1 MNENNVVPQE
11 KKKTGFKLPHT
22 LVLLFM
28 MTIIMA
34 ILTWIIPA
42 GEFQREVVNGR
53 TIVIPGSYQHVARQP
68 QGIFETLLAI
78 SAGFEQTQDIIY
90 FLFVAGGAFNIL
102 NATGMMEANIEKIT
116 IALKGKEK
124 LIIPIIMFVMAVAG
138 STIGL
143 SEEGLVLLPIGIALA
158 RGLGYDAVVGIAII
172 QLGSQIGFNAGIM
185 NPFSTGVAQQISEL
199 PLFSGAGFRIIV
211 FLVYWV
217 VTSAMVIHYAE
228 KVKTDPSKSVVPDLE
243 AEARREHMKQGLDE
257 KEVKYTAQ
265 HLIITIVFV
274 LSFVLIA
281 WGVFTSGWFIAEIGS
296 IFLGMGLLSGLIA
309 RIPLN
314 KLGELFVD
322 GAKDMVFAGLAVSIA
337 RSVLVVMD
345 NGMILDTIV
354 NALSSIV
361 GLVPSFLATIGMFVI
376 QVLINFIIPSG
387 SGQAAAT
394 MPIMIPLADA
404 VGVTRQTA
412 VLAYQFGAGFMDSV
426 IPTSGVLMGLLA
438 IAKVP
443 YDRWMKFFTPIITVQ
458 MILACVFLLIAHFIG
473 YGPF

>member
-1 MNENNVVPQE
+1 MDEEMMTPT
-11 KKKTGFKLPHT
+11 KKERSGFQLPHT
-22 LVLLFM
+22 LVLLFS
-28 MTIIMA
+28 MTLIMA
-34 ILTWIIPA
+34 LLTWIIPA

-53 TIVIPGSYQHVARQP
+53 SVVVPGSYQQVASQP
-68 QGIFETLLAI
+68 QGLFDALLAV
-78 SAGFEQTQDIIY
+78 ATGFAETQNIVY
-90 FLFVAGGAFNIL
+90 FLLLAGGAFNIL
-102 NATGMMEANIEKIT
+102 NATGMMEANIKKIT
-116 IALKGKEK
+116 VALRGREK

-143 SEEGLVLLPIGIALA
+143 SEEGLVLLPMGLALA
-158 RGLGYDAVVGIAII
+158 RGLGYDAIVGLAII

-185 NPFSTGVAQQISEL
+185 NPFSTGVAQEIAEL
-199 PLFSGAGFRIIV
+199 PLFSGAGYRIII

-217 VTSAMVIHYAE
+217 VTSGMVVSYAE
-228 KVKTDPSKSVVPDLE
+228 KVKADISNSVVADLE
-243 AEARREHMKQGLDE
+243 IKVRQENRDQGLKQEDVE
-257 KEVKYTAQ
+257 YTTR
-265 HLIITIVFV
+265 HLVITIIFI

-281 WGVFTSGWFIAEIGS
+281 WGVFTSGWFIEEIGS
-296 IFLGMGLLSGLIA
+296 IFFAMGIISGLIA
-309 RIPLN
+309 RIPVN

-322 GAKDMVFAGLAVSIA
+322 GAKDMIFAGLAVAVA
-337 RSVLVVMD
+337 RSVLVVME
-345 NGMILDTIV
+345 NGMILDTII
-354 NALSSIV
+354 NALSSVINF
-361 GLVPSFLATIGMFVI
+361 VPGFLATIGMFGI
-376 QVLINFIIPSG
+376 QVLINFVIPSG

-443 YDRWMKFFTPIITVQ
+443 YDRWMKFFTPIITAQ

>member
-1 MNENNVVPQE
+1 MDEEMMTPT
-11 KKKTGFKLPHT
+11 KKKRSGVQLPHT
-22 LVLLFM
+22 LVLLFS
-28 MTIIMA
+28 MTLIMA
-34 ILTWIIPA
+34 LLTWIIPA

-53 TIVIPGSYQHVARQP
+53 SVVVPGSYQQVTSQP
-68 QGIFETLLAI
+68 QGLFDALLAV
-78 SAGFEQTQDIIY
+78 ATGFAETQNIVY
-90 FLFVAGGAFNIL
+90 FLLLAGGAFNIL
-102 NATGMMEANIEKIT
+102 NATGMMEANIKKIT
-116 IALKGKEK
+116 VALQGKEK

-143 SEEGLVLLPIGIALA
+143 SEEGLVLLPMGLALA
-158 RGLGYDAVVGIAII
+158 RGLGYDAIVGLAII

-185 NPFSTGVAQQISEL
+185 NPFSTGVAQEIAEL
-199 PLFSGAGFRIIV
+199 PLFSGAGYRIII

-217 VTSAMVIHYAE
+217 VTSGMVVSYAE
-228 KVKTDPSKSVVPDLE
+228 KVKADISNSVVADLE
-243 AEARREHMKQGLDE
+243 IKVRQENGDQELRQEDVE
-257 KEVKYTAQ
+257 YTIR
-265 HLIITIVFV
+265 HLIITIIFI

-281 WGVFTSGWFIAEIGS
+281 WGVFTSGWFIEEIGS
-296 IFLGMGLLSGLIA
+296 IFFAMGIISGLIA
-309 RIPLN
+309 RIPVN

-322 GAKDMVFAGLAVSIA
+322 GAKDMVFAGLAVAVA
-337 RSVLVVMD
+337 RSVLVVME
-345 NGMILDTIV
+345 NGLILDTII
-354 NALSSIV
+354 NALSSVVNFIP
-361 GLVPSFLATIGMFVI
+361 GFLATIGMFGI
-376 QVLINFIIPSG
+376 QVLINFVIPSG

>member
-1 MNENNVVPQE
+1 MNENNVAPTE
-11 KKKTGFKLPHT
+11 KKKSGFQLPHT
-22 LVLLFM
+22 LVLLFG
-28 MTIIMA
+28 MTILMA

-42 GEFQREVVNGR
+42 GEFQREMVNGR
-53 TIVIPGSYQHVARQP
+53 TVVIPGSYQQVARQP
-68 QGIFETLLAI
+68 QGIFETLLSI

-116 IALKGKEK
+116 TALKGREK
-124 LIIPIIMFVMAVAG
+124 LVIPIIMFVMAVAG

-172 QLGSQIGFNAGIM
+172 QLGSQVGFNAGIM
-185 NPFSTGVAQQISEL
+185 NPFSTGVAQQIAEL
-199 PLFSGAGFRIIV
+199 PLFSGAGFRVIV

-217 VTSAMVIHYAE
+217 VTSAMVIRYAE
-228 KVKTDPSKSVVPDLE
+228 KVKADVNNSVVPELE
-243 AEARREHMKQGLDE
+243 IKAREEDAKQGLDE
-257 KEVKYTAQ
+257 SEVEYTTQ
-265 HLIITIVFV
+265 HLIITIVFI
-274 LSFVLIA
+274 LAFAIIA

-296 IFLGMGLLSGLIA
+296 IFLGMGILSGLIA

-322 GAKDMVFAGLAVSIA
+322 GAKDMVFAGLAVAIA
-337 RSVLVVMD
+337 RSVLVVME
-345 NGMILDTIV
+345 NGLILDTIV
-354 NALSSIV
+354 NALSSI
-361 GLVPSFLATIGMFVI
+361 LNFVPGFLATIGMFGI
-376 QVLINFIIPSG
+376 QVMINFIIPSG

-404 VGVTRQTA
+404 VGVTRQTT

-443 YDRWMKFFTPIITVQ
+443 YEKWMKFFTPIISVQ
-458 MILACVFLLIAHFIG
+458 MVLACIFLLIAHFIG